1 MTTSFKIQELVS
13 TGKYDEKAIA
23 KFHAKQVKINNG
35 NIDLADAMVRIYHH
49 NFLIRTPKSL

>member
-1 MTTSFKIQELVS
+1 MKTSFKIQELVS

-35 NIDLADAMVRIYHH
+35 NIELADAMVRIYQH
-49 NFLIRTPKSL
+49 NFLIRITKAL